1 MKVEKK
7 QSRASVLDKAKKL
20 AISKAVDQYAESY
33 ENKTG
38 KTVNAEALKSIFIQH
53 ADVVEDVMTKGDFEK
68 KIKTAVDT
76 VDVVGKMARIQ
87 DLNGNV
93 VQTKDLV
100 KDKSALHVLFSPDS
114 IDSRGDL
121 KEEGKQAMQELVDAI
136 KFSEEYIRY
145 QDIKNRVHN
154 QPQLEQQI
162 HAFRHNNYLLQNSDG
177 NVELYDATDKMEQ
190 EYREFRKNP
199 LVAEYLAAEN
209 AFCRVV
215 QKVNWTLIEELD
227 FEVGF
232 EE

>member
-1 MKVEKK
+1 M
-7 QSRASVLDKAKKL
+7 SRMD
-20 AISKAVDQYAESY
+20 
-33 ENKTG
+33 
-38 KTVNAEALKSIFIQH
+38 EAMH
-53 ADVVEDVMTKGDFEK
+53 
-68 KIKTAVDT
+68 
-76 VDVVGKMARIQ
+76 
-87 DLNGNV
+87 
-93 VQTKDLV
+93 
-100 KDKSALHVLFSPDS
+100 
-114 IDSRGDL
+114 
-121 KEEGKQAMQELVDAI
+121 ELVEAI

-162 HAFRHNNYLLQNSDG
+162 HEFRQKNYLLQNSDG
-177 NVELYDATDKMEQ
+177 NVDLYDATDKMEQ

>member
-1 MKVEKK
+1 M
-7 QSRASVLDKAKKL
+7 SRMD
-20 AISKAVDQYAESY
+20 E
-33 ENKTG
+33 
-38 KTVNAEALKSIFIQH
+38 
-53 ADVVEDVMTKGDFEK
+53 
-68 KIKTAVDT
+68 
-76 VDVVGKMARIQ
+76 
-87 DLNGNV
+87 
-93 VQTKDLV
+93 
-100 KDKSALHVLFSPDS
+100 
-114 IDSRGDL
+114 
-121 KEEGKQAMQELVDAI
+121 AMQELVDAI

-162 HAFRHNNYLLQNSDG
+162 HAFRH
-177 NVELYDATDKMEQ
+177 ATDKMEQ